1 MLRNKLMPTVVL
13 SAICIIAVALLSAV
27 NLITEPA
34 IIENQEKRTN
44 AALLEV
50 MPYGGSFEKIN
61 DVDGLPD
68 AVDDV
73 YKSSDGKGYVFRLNA
88 TGYKSG
94 LVIMCGID
102 GDGKITGTKCIQS
115 SETNGAEGKLSPM
128 YVGKT
133 EGDYSSVE
141 IISGSTLTS
150 KGYKNAMKS
159 AFDAFEI
166 LTGGDGE

>member
-50 MPYGGSFEKIN
+50 MPDGGSFEKIN

-68 AVDDV
+68 AVDAV

-94 LVIMCGID
+94 LIIMCGID
-102 GDGKITGTKCIQS
+102 ADGKITGAEYVSS
-115 SETNGAEGKLSPM
+115 SETLSAEVGLGEK
-128 YVGKT
+128 YVGQTNYTFNPELITSATKT
-133 EGDYSSVE
+133 TQAY
-141 IISGSTLTS
+141 
-150 KGYKNAMKS
+150 A
-159 AFDAFEI
+159 DAIKAGFSPCNSCI
-166 LTGGDGE
+166 G